1 MRIARGLVRHELRLF
16 ASLLLWVTRR
26 THGTRDGRP
35 FGYARGQGAMMWGFA
50 FVCVVETAGMA
61 VLLRGWPLVHAVVL
75 VLDVYTV
82 LMVVGLHAA
91 GVTRPHILD
100 STHLRVRNGAHV
112 DLRIPLADIAAV
124 RRELRTTH
132 ERAEGELNLAVGA
145 QTDVTIEL
153 AAPVPH
159 FTLLGRERRVR
170 LVRLHADDPDALARA
185 LTRARTVPSPSPGR
199 PG

>member
-1 MRIARGLVRHELRLF
+1 MRIARALLRHELRLF

-26 THGTRDGRP
+26 THGTGDGRP
-35 FGYARGQGAMMWGFA
+35 FGYARGLGAMMGGLA
-50 FVCVVETAGMA
+50 FVCVVETVGMA
-61 VLLRGWPLVHAVVL
+61 VLLRGWPVVHAVVL

-82 LMVVGLHAA
+82 LMVVGMYAA
-91 GVTRPHILD
+91 CVTRPHILD
-100 STHLRVRNGAHV
+100 STHLRVRDRAHV
-112 DLRIPLADIAAV
+112 DLRIPLADIAVV

-132 ERAEGELNLAVGA
+132 EAAEGELNLAVGA

-159 FTLLGRERRVR
+159 FTFLGRERRIR
-170 LVRLHADDPDALARA
+170 LVRLHADDPDELARA
-185 LTRARTVPSPSPGR
+185 LTRARNVPSPSPGR

>member
-1 MRIARGLVRHELRLF
+1 
-16 ASLLLWVTRR
+16 
-26 THGTRDGRP
+26 
-35 FGYARGQGAMMWGFA
+35 MMWGLA

-61 VLLRGWPLVHAVVL
+61 VLLRGWPAVHAVVL

-82 LMVVGLHAA
+82 LMVVGMHAA
-91 GVTRPHILD
+91 CVTRPHILD
-100 STHLRVRNGAHV
+100 STHVRVRNRAHV
-112 DLRIPLADIAAV
+112 DLRIPLADIAVV

-145 QTDVTIEL
+145 QTDVTLEL
-153 AAPVPH
+153 ATPVPH
-159 FTLLGRERRVR
+159 FTFLGRERHIR
-170 LVRLHADDPDALARA
+170 LVRLHADDPDELARA

>member
-1 MRIARGLVRHELRLF
+1 MRIVRALVRHELRLF

-35 FGYARGQGAMMWGFA
+35 FGHARGQGTMMWGLA

-61 VLLRGWPLVHAVVL
+61 VLLRGWPVVHAAVL
-75 VLDVYTV
+75 LLDVYTV
-82 LMVVGLHAA
+82 LMVVGIHAA
-91 GVTRPHILD
+91 CVTRPHILD
-100 STHLRVRNGAHV
+100 STYLRVRDGAHV
-112 DLRIPLADIAAV
+112 DLRIPVADIAVV

-132 ERAEGELNLAVGA
+132 EHAEGELNLAVGA

-153 AAPVPH
+153 AAPVTH
-159 FTLLGRERRVR
+159 FSFPGRERRVR
-170 LVRLHADDPDALARA
+170 LVRLHADDPDELVRA
-185 LTRARTVPSPSPGR
+185 LTRARTAPSPCPGL

>member
-1 MRIARGLVRHELRLF
+1 MRIARALLRHELRLF

-26 THGTRDGRP
+26 THGRRDGRP
-35 FGYARGQGAMMWGFA
+35 FGHARGQGAMMWGLA

-61 VLLRGWPLVHAVVL
+61 VLLRGWPVVHAVVL

-82 LMVVGLHAA
+82 LMVVGIHAA
-91 GVTRPHILD
+91 CVTRPHILD
-100 STHLRVRNGAHV
+100 STHLRVRDRAHV
-112 DLRIPLADIAAV
+112 DLRIPLADIATV

-132 ERAEGELNLAVGA
+132 EPAEGELNLAVGA

-159 FTLLGRERRVR
+159 FSFLGRERRVR
-170 LVRLHADDPDALARA
+170 LVRLHADDPDELVRA
-185 LTRARTVPSPSPGR
+185 LTRARTAPSPSPGR

>member
-1 MRIARGLVRHELRLF
+1 MRIARALLRHELRLF

-26 THGTRDGRP
+26 AHGTRAGRP
-35 FGYARGQGAMMWGFA
+35 FGHARGQGAMMWGLG

-61 VLLRGWPLVHAVVL
+61 VLLRGWPVVHAVVL

-82 LMVVGLHAA
+82 LMVVGMHAA

-100 STHLRVRNGAHV
+100 STHLRVRNRAHV
-112 DLRIPLADIAAV
+112 DLRIPLADIAVV

-145 QTDVTIEL
+145 QTDVTLEL
-153 AAPVPH
+153 ATPVPH
-159 FTLLGRERRVR
+159 FTFLGRERRVR
-170 LVRLHADDPDALARA
+170 LVRLHADDPDELVRA
-185 LTRARTVPSPSPGR
+185 LTQARTAPSRSPGR

>member
-1 MRIARGLVRHELRLF
+1 MRIARALVRHELRLF
-16 ASLLLWVTRR
+16 ASLSLWVTRR
-26 THGTRDGRP
+26 THGTGDGRP

-61 VLLRGWPLVHAVVL
+61 VLLRGWPAVHAVVL

-82 LMVVGLHAA
+82 LMVVGMHAA
-91 GVTRPHILD
+91 CVTRPHILD
-100 STHLRVRNGAHV
+100 STHVRVRNRAHV
-112 DLRIPLADIAAV
+112 DLRIPLADIAVV

-145 QTDVTIEL
+145 QTDVTLEL
-153 AAPVPH
+153 ATPVPH
-159 FTLLGRERRVR
+159 FTFLGRERHIR
-170 LVRLHADDPDALARA
+170 LVRLHADEPDELARA

>member
-1 MRIARGLVRHELRLF
+1 MRIVRALVRHELRLF

-26 THGTRDGRP
+26 THGTGDGRP

-61 VLLRGWPLVHAVVL
+61 VLLRGWPAVHAVVL

-82 LMVVGLHAA
+82 LMVVGMHAA
-91 GVTRPHILD
+91 CVTRPHILD
-100 STHLRVRNGAHV
+100 STHVRVRNRAHV
-112 DLRIPLADIAAV
+112 DLRIPLADIAVV

-132 ERAEGELNLAVGA
+132 EPAEGELNLAVGA
-145 QTDVTIEL
+145 QTDVTLEL
-153 AAPVPH
+153 VTPVAH
-159 FTLLGRERRVR
+159 FTFLGRERRIR
-170 LVRLHADDPDALARA
+170 LVRLHADDPDELARA
-185 LTRARTVPSPSPGR
+185 LTRARTEPSPSPGR